1 MLAATYKYL
10 QYNNSCNQML
20 FAADHKGSRTCS
32 VLLRYFL
39 NFFVACDLYYIIL
52 YYIRKLVCILA
63 KIMKKHFSIN
73 FTCNKI

>member
-39 NFFVACDLYYIIL
+39 NFFLACDLYYIIL
-52 YYIRKLVCILA
+52 YKEISL
-63 KIMKKHFSIN
+63 HFGKN
-73 FTCNKI
+73 NEKAFFYKFHL